1 MCFEVWLILHFSEL
15 TASYISFSDLIK
27 NSVLKDE
34 LKKIG
39 ISDYDKADRHL
50 FDLIV
55 ESIPEARRRAI
66 KMNQATLVSSYE
78 TEDKPYL
85 LNPYTGM
92 HNLLDAIDDFV
103 EKS

>member
-1 MCFEVWLILHFSEL
+1 
-15 TASYISFSDLIK
+15 
-27 NSVLKDE
+27 
-34 LKKIG
+34 
-39 ISDYDKADRHL
+39 
-50 FDLIV
+50 
-55 ESIPEARRRAI
+55 
-66 KMNQATLVSSYE
+66 MNQATLVSSYE